1 MKTGYSILLGE
12 YIEAAHIDYADCKG
26 FQIVCPNCKE
36 PIFKVERE
44 GELALHYLS
53 HYAAA
58 KAFATDCELR
68 VSGLDSLKLEQHN
81 HASREQRLKLF
92 LGVLRR
98 VVTDQFYSTGKEK
111 VPSMQ
116 RLLNR
121 SKAVTWMREAV
132 FSAMRSHRD
141 AFLNDFEKYAETYI
155 GEGVGDNDP
164 VWKTGFAM
172 SVQVRI
178 AKDMM
183 ASLMTGA
190 GRENFYWLWNHAYAF
205 LETRLEGGRRIGIQ
219 TPPIAAIESHLARLP
234 YCSKAEG
241 MARIAEMANTPMYPP
256 EVEEP
261 GFKMLLKVFAE
272 IQHEMV
278 GCLIRLPYF
287 EMLRE
292 AGHV

>member
-1 MKTGYSILLGE
+1 MKTGYANLLGE
-12 YIEAAHIDYADCKG
+12 YIDAAHIDYADCKS

-36 PIFKVERE
+36 PIFKVQRV

-68 VSGLDSLKLEQHN
+68 VGGLEQRQLEQHN

-92 LGVLRR
+92 LGVLRHT
-98 VVTDQFYSTGKEK
+98 VTAQFYRAGKDK
-111 VPSMQ
+111 VPVMQ

-121 SKAVTWMREAV
+121 SKAVTWLREG
-132 FSAMRSHRD
+132 
-141 AFLNDFEKYAETYI
+141 AFQNMAQHGSQFLDDFEECAKAYIDEGI
-155 GEGVGDNDP
+155 GENDP
-164 VWKTGFAM
+164 VWNTGFAM

-190 GRENFYWLWNHAYAF
+190 GRENFYWLWNHAYVF
-205 LETRLEGGRRIGIQ
+205 LESRLEGMRLAGTQ
-219 TPPIAAIESHLARLP
+219 TPRFALIEQHLARLP
-234 YCSKAEG
+234 QCSRTEG
-241 MARIAEMANTPMYPP
+241 MQRLAEMANTPMYPP
-256 EVEEP
+256 EVAEP
-261 GFKMLLKVFAE
+261 GFKMLLKVMAE

-287 EMLRE
+287 ELLRE
-292 AGHV
+292 ARHD